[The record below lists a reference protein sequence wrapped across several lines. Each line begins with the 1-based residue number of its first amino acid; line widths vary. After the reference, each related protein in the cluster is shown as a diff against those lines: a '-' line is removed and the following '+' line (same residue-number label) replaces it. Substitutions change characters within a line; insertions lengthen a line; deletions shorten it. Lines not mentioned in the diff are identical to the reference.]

1 MLKKGFYRHFKGNIY
16 ELLDIA
22 KNSETLEDMAIYRAC
37 YGEKA
42 LWVRPLSM
50 WDEEIE
56 KDGKTFKRFTYI
68 GEKTED
74 IL

>member
-22 KNSETLEDMAIYRAC
+22 KNSENLEEMVVYRAC
-37 YGEKA
+37 YGEHD
-42 LWVRPLSM
+42 LWVRPAAM

-56 KDGKTFKRFTYI
+56 RDGEIFKRFTYI
-68 GEKTED
+68 GEELK
-74 IL
+74 